1 MSFKGWREQEL
12 LCSCATT
19 LERNRLINI
28 DKATG
33 AATYSGPG
41 SEPAGVTRA
50 RSRNNLATIYP
61 IASKT
66 RSFLV
71 KIASNVA
78 AGDLLFPAADGMAV
92 SSSHTVITSGLQTEP
107 SSLSKDAAYLVP
119 VGAAGDNWGTK
130 GNAVAVYKHSEGG
143 GAWTFTE
150 VAAPAVDNNNVG
162 LTIFDS
168 SIGKYLSWNGTAWVL
183 ATPVACA
190 NEAGVSGAEIEAYQ
204 ISDMGRISGVFT
216 PEGMNFGIVL
226 MGQSASE
233 DVNDDGDEV
242 VVSDA
247 RIKDGDVA
255 FVTIADQ
262 TGSDDAT
269 PTMAHI
275 VKAVCEAGELT
286 ITLSGDGGANTVIN
300 YMIVRGL

>member
-19 LERNRLINI
+19 LERNRLIDI

-33 AATYSGPG
+33 VATYSRPG

-71 KIASNVA
+71 KIASNVK
-78 AGDLLFPAADGMAV
+78 AGDLLFPATDGMAV
-92 SSSHTVITSGLQTEP
+92 SSSHTVVTSGLQEEP
-107 SSLSKDAAYLVP
+107 SLSADAVYLVP
-119 VGAAGDNWGTK
+119 ADATGDNWQGK
-130 GNAVAVYKHSEGG
+130 DNAVAVYDNSATGDK
-143 GAWTFTE
+143 WTFIE
-150 VAAPAVDNNNVG
+150 VDADNNVG
-162 LTIFDS
+162 LTILDS
-168 SIGKYLSWNGTAWVL
+168 STGKYLSWNGTAWVL
-183 ATPVACA
+183 ATPVAYA

-233 DVNDDGDEV
+233 TDADAEV

-247 RIKDGDVA
+247 RIKAGDVA
-255 FVTIADQ
+255 FVTIAGQAGVIDEGE
-262 TGSDDAT
+262 TV
-269 PTMAHI
+269 MAHI
-275 VKAVCEAGELT
+275 VKAVCEAGTLT
-286 ITLSGDGGANTVIN
+286 ITLSGNGGEGTVIN

>member
-71 KIASNVA
+71 KIASDVA

-216 PEGMNFGIVL
+216 PEEMNFGIVL
-226 MGQSASE
+226 MGQGTPEAASPTA
-233 DVNDDGDEV
+233 V
-242 VVSDA
+242 VVSDT
-247 RIKDGDVA
+247 RIKADDVA
-255 FVTIADQ
+255 FVTIAGQ
-262 TGSDDAT
+262 TGVSGDDGT
-269 PTMAHI
+269 VTAHI
-275 VKAVCEAGELT
+275 VKAVCTAGKLT
-286 ITLSGDGGANTVIN
+286 ITLSSDGGADTVIN

>member
-19 LERNRLINI
+19 LERNRLVDIN
-28 DKATG
+28 KATG

-50 RSRNNLATIYP
+50 RSRNDLATIYP

-71 KIASNVA
+71 KIASDVS
-78 AGDLLFPAADGMAV
+78 AGDLLFPATNGTAV
-92 SSSHTVITSGLQTEP
+92 KSSYTVVTSGLAVEP
-107 SSLSKDAAYLVP
+107 SLSADAVYLVP
-119 VGAAGDNWGTK
+119 EGATGNNWADND
-130 GNAVAVYKHSEGG
+130 NAVAIYDHSASETK
-143 GAWTFTE
+143 WTFIE
-150 VAAPAVDNNNVG
+150 AAAG
-162 LTIFDS
+162 LTILDS
-168 SIGKYLSWNGTAWVL
+168 STGKYLSWDGEAWVL
-183 ATPVACA
+183 ATPVAYA

-233 DVNDDGDEV
+233 TDADAEV
-242 VVSDA
+242 VVSDT
-247 RIKDGDVA
+247 RIKAGDVA

-262 TGSDDAT
+262 TGSGET
-269 PTMAHI
+269 GSEVMAYI
-275 VKAVCEAGELT
+275 VKAVCTAGTLT
-286 ITLSGDGGANTVIN
+286 ITLSGDGGAGTVIN

>member
-19 LERNRLINI
+19 LERNRLIDIN
-28 DKATG
+28 KATG
-33 AATYSGPG
+33 VATYSRPG

-50 RSRNNLATIYP
+50 RSRNDLATIYP

-71 KIASNVA
+71 KIASNVSG
-78 AGDLLFPAADGMAV
+78 GDLLFPAANGMAV
-92 SSSHTVITSGLQTEP
+92 NSSHTVVTSGLGVEP
-107 SSLSKDAAYLVP
+107 TPSANAVYLVP
-119 VGAAGDNWGTK
+119 ADATGQNWSGK
-130 GNAVAVYKHSEGG
+130 DNAVAVYTHSAETK
-143 GAWTFTE
+143 WTFIE
-150 VAAPAVDNNNVG
+150 VAAPTEDNNNVG
-162 LTIFDS
+162 LTILDS
-168 SIGKYLSWNGTAWVL
+168 STGKYLSWNGTAWVL
-183 ATPVACA
+183 ATPVAYA

-226 MGQSASE
+226 MGQSVAE
-233 DVNDDGDEV
+233 DVNNAEV

-247 RIKDGDVA
+247 RIKDDDVA

-262 TGSDDAT
+262 TGSGGEGSEVLAS
-269 PTMAHI
+269 I
-275 VKAVCEAGELT
+275 VKAVCTAGTLT
-286 ITLSGDGGANTVIN
+286 ITLSGNGGANTVIN